1 MIYIMIH
8 RMDPYGECA
17 LYIKRGYIEYIS

>member
-1 MIYIMIH
+1 
-8 RMDPYGECA
+8 MDPYGECA